1 MATAIRLTR
10 VGAHKNPRYRVVVKD
25 SRAKRDGRFLEILG
39 HYNPTV
45 EPPEIKI
52 DGERLKTRL
61 SQGARMSPTVRS
73 LARRVGIDV

>member
-39 HYNPTV
+39 HYNPMV

-52 DGERLKTRL
+52 DGDRLKVRL